1 MSYVDRRRAL
11 DTRGRRRVSARGRN
25 WGGGNGRHFLDAA
38 GKTGSGRGSGIAST
52 CSNSR
57 GGTGVQGEGGVQPT
71 VGPGHG
77 GVRSDCVWHGTQDR
91 GMGD

>member
-11 DTRGRRRVSARGRN
+11 DTRGRRRVSASGRN

-57 GGTGVQGEGGVQPT
+57 GGHWGARRRGSPADGRTWSRRCQ
-71 VGPGHG
+71 VGLR
-77 GVRSDCVWHGTQDR
+77 VARDTR
-91 GMGD
+91 